1 MNNVVNDFEQ
11 TAVNCIELINKW
23 KVKPHEL
30 KYLYGTGGN
39 KYIMGGILIREC
51 TSMYA
56 FG

>member
-1 MNNVVNDFEQ
+1 MNNVMNDFEQ
-11 TAVNCIELINKW
+11 TAVKCIELINKW

>member
-1 MNNVVNDFEQ
+1 MNDFEQ
-11 TAVNCIELINKW
+11 TAVKCIELINKW